1 MDSLPPNDP
10 NRNNNNENSHERKA
24 KEDPRGPRN
33 TRGTGRNERGNME
46 MFGGG
51 NTGDEMMVAAIIFC
65 GLASWLLREVCLC

>member
-1 MDSLPPNDP
+1 MDALPPNDP
-10 NRNNNNENSHERKA
+10 NRNNNNQNSHDRKA

-33 TRGTGRNERGNME
+33 TRGNGRNEME

-51 NTGDEMMVAAIIFC
+51 NAGDEMMVAAIIFC